1 MLKAGNLDRRV
12 TLLRRVVTHDGLQR
26 VESWEALGN
35 PRWCSRKPLPG
46 GERGEAE
53 ARRSF
58 ARYSLWLR
66 RDSKTRTLT
75 AADGVAIDGERFELL
90 QPPLEVQR
98 REGVELLVE
107 GTGEAWPPP
116 AP

>member
-1 MLKAGNLDRRV
+1 MLKSGNLDRRV
-12 TLLRRVVTHDGLQR
+12 QLLRRVTTHDGLQK
-26 VESWEALGN
+26 VESWTLLGT
-35 PRWCSRKPLPG
+35 RWASRKPLPG
-46 GERGEAE
+46 GERAE
-53 ARRSF
+53 GDGRRSF

-66 RDSKTRTLT
+66 RDSLTRTLT
-75 AADGVAIDGERFELL
+75 AADGVAIDGERFELI

-107 GTGEAWPPP
+107 GTGETF

>member
-12 TLLRRVVTHDGLQR
+12 QLLRRVTTHDGLQK
-26 VESWEALGN
+26 VESWQLLGT
-35 PRWCSRKPLPG
+35 RWASRKPLPG
-46 GERGEAE
+46 GERAE
-53 ARRSF
+53 GDGRRSF

-66 RDSKTRTLT
+66 RDSLTRTLT
-75 AADGVAIDGERFELL
+75 AADAVAIDGERFELL

-107 GTGEAWPPP
+107 GTGEAF